1 MTPTESTKPSSEPFR
16 ISVVFSSLSEM
27 GGPSWPSTLLLNYIT
42 NSYGLWVQGCGEVTG
57 RFASVTP
64 TGKQ

>member
-1 MTPTESTKPSSEPFR
+1 
-16 ISVVFSSLSEM
+16 VFSSLSEM